1 VRENLVQIAKN
12 RTVIIVS
19 HRLSMLKDA
28 DSIIVLDNG
37 ERVGHGAHAQ
47 LLQTC
52 KLYRHLWQQQM
63 EL

>member
-1 VRENLVQIAKN
+1 
-12 RTVIIVS
+12 
-19 HRLSMLKDA
+19 MLKDA

-37 ERVGHGAHAQ
+37 ERVGHGPHDQ
-47 LLQTC
+47 LLQNC